1 MTDLKQS
8 GQAADHG
15 SAHCIRRLSWLCM
28 QGEFEAGF
36 EQGGQT
42 REHAHLA
49 KTLGV
54 TKLIVAVN
62 KMDDPSILPEDG
74 VWPKSR
80 YDEIVSGLTP
90 FLRQC
95 GCVPCSPLPGSMALS
110 AAGRMCMC
118 MASCAGVAVPMTHAE
133 TLSNTVLCCAFDAGA
148 C

>member
-1 MTDLKQS
+1 
-8 GQAADHG
+8 
-15 SAHCIRRLSWLCM
+15 M

-80 YDEIVSGLTP
+80 YDEIVTGLTP

-95 GCVPCSPLPGSMALS
+95 GCVPQLCTACTVAKHFGWACACMVMA
-110 AAGRMCMC
+110 AMR
-118 MASCAGVAVPMTHAE
+118 
-133 TLSNTVLCCAFDAGA
+133 CC
-148 C
+148 